1 MKWHNPDLAL
11 EIHALLVGETYI
23 RKASSQPIAMAQ
35 STLPLES
42 VFHYT
47 QNGLNIPL
55 RRSRSFPL
63 RKKEKKKK
71 ATLKLEHNHQGA
83 SFRFQQKEHNF
94 VFSSALRL

>member
-11 EIHALLVGETYI
+11 EIHALVVGETYI

-35 STLPLES
+35 PTLPLES

-63 RKKEKKKK
+63 RKKERKKKSNTEIR
-71 ATLKLEHNHQGA
+71 A
-83 SFRFQQKEHNF
+83 
-94 VFSSALRL
+94 